1 MNIQTNLKVIVDI
14 VKNII
19 PLKEAYLFG
28 SYAYGI
34 PNKDSDYDLYFIA
47 ENIEGSKYETIINI
61 KKALRGIPQRPID
74 IILNTKQHF
83 DYRKGNTATLEYKV
97 TKDGVKLYG

>member
-1 MNIQTNLKVIVDI
+1 MNIQNNLNAIVDI

-28 SYAYGI
+28 SYAYGT

-47 ENIEGSKYETIINI
+47 DSIEGGKFETLVNI
-61 KKALRGIPQRPID
+61 RKALRGVPQKPID
-74 IILNTKQHF
+74 VILNTKEHF
-83 DYRKGNTATLEYKV
+83 DYRKGNRSTLEYKV